1 MFYNGYPEWTANSDW
16 KLLLNLP
23 CIHFDITDTAS
34 KTTDLVKSLTNCINI
49 TDTASTLPM
58 FMLSFIFV

>member
-23 CIHFDITDTAS
+23 CIHFVGNLKSTTVNHIKS
-34 KTTDLVKSLTNCINI
+34 KLEMQYEKKVKQ
-49 TDTASTLPM
+49 
-58 FMLSFIFV
+58 